1 MSETIRLQDKY
12 GPKIPWILPKSVRI
26 PRIRFPVLTDKMG
39 AIPTPSKTFAF
50 VAILVFFFWLAM
62 GGIYIQI
69 RKPIALGADAQGKPL
84 WLYPSTSEAFVIESI
99 VAAIIIYIGSF
110 GFILLYNATKNA
122 YNKSYAQ
129 TLIIIGMIMVGVS
142 FGVLQWIVNQKG
154 G

>member
-1 MSETIRLQDKY
+1 MSEKLQDKY
-12 GPKIPWILPKSVRI
+12 GSKFPWLLPKSVRI
-26 PRIRFPVLTDKMG
+26 PRIKFPVLTDKMG
-39 AIPTPSKTFAF
+39 SIPTPSKTFAF

-69 RKPIALGADAQGKPL
+69 REPIALGADASGKPL

-99 VAAIIIYIGSF
+99 VAAIIIFVGSF
-110 GFILLYNATKNA
+110 GFVLFYSATKNA

-129 TLIIIGMIMVGVS
+129 TLIVLGIIMVGVS
-142 FGVLQWIVNQKG
+142 FGVLQWIISEKG